1 MIIWKT
7 FDSKTVGGTGGFLL
21 PFWQVTCECV
31 CRWGQEH
38 QLLGGRWYQA
48 TTFYPVEQTQTLEKM
63 PALIPLVILLGG
75 LDGDKEKEVVQ
86 DRCHQGTRW
95 SQLLIYNLQ
104 VLYSGK
110 RCVSVIDVSSCY
122 LPPDIEDSPVSGGA
136 EEEEVFRS
144 KIFFDITSFFSPH
157 GIILSCGLR
166 WLWNQGKSEMPS
178 VCAHKR
184 PCVNQQSKIFTQ
196 FCPFNKCSAV
206 LCSAG

>member
-1 MIIWKT
+1 M
-7 FDSKTVGGTGGFLL
+7 L

-38 QLLGGRWYQA
+38 QLLGRRWYQA

-63 PALIPLVILLGG
+63 PPLIPLVILLGG

-136 EEEEVFRS
+136 GEEEDFRS
-144 KIFFDITSFFSPH
+144 KIFFDINSFFSPH
-157 GIILSCGLR
+157 GIILSCWLR
-166 WLWNQGKSEMPS
+166 
-178 VCAHKR
+178 
-184 PCVNQQSKIFTQ
+184 
-196 FCPFNKCSAV
+196 
-206 LCSAG
+206 

>member
-1 MIIWKT
+1 MIRRW
-7 FDSKTVGGTGGFLL
+7 VGREGFCYHFGKLHVSVSAVGDRSISCWEDDGIKRPL
-21 PFWQVTCECV
+21 FT
-31 CRWGQEH
+31 RWS
-38 QLLGGRWYQA
+38 R
-48 TTFYPVEQTQTLEKM
+48 PQTLEKM

-86 DRCHQGTRW
+86 DRCHQESRW

-136 EEEEVFRS
+136 GEEEDFRS

-166 WLWNQGKSEMPS
+166 
-178 VCAHKR
+178 
-184 PCVNQQSKIFTQ
+184 
-196 FCPFNKCSAV
+196 
-206 LCSAG
+206 